1 MQQWKKVSVHLGL
14 VVFLATF
21 SGINNAQAENITLPL
36 PADDPDIQAVVNS
49 VKMDVGPNG
58 DVVKEMMRQTRDK
71 IMEEQVK
78 RLPLMPV
85 LRNTIGNSV
94 STRVM
99 AETRTATMNA
109 QMNAMQDPK
118 SPDAVPMFIAP
129 KFE

>member
-1 MQQWKKVSVHLGL
+1 
-14 VVFLATF
+14 TF